1 MVQTKVEINNYLLKG
16 NLKNEAWIIRNNKTL
31 FKTIDGKRRRLRY
44 CEGETSI
51 FFDEQNPESE
61 PTFLVFEHGSLR
73 VHVNDETRNKF
84 IQIHPDFN
92 RKFFLHDEHKEA
104 KEQLVKLQQE
114 DEVRLML
121 AELDDEQKEATAIV
135 MFGMNVVQRWSLEKI
150 AVECYNMLKNNP
162 KRLKEVINDP
172 ATELIYLVSAAI
184 SLGVVE
190 IAADKTAIKWSD
202 SKEEIIP
209 IPRGVNPLTE
219 MAHFL
224 RTNEALVTLQEIG
237 DRVKVKKGIKVVKK
251 STKPIPRATKK

>member
-1 MVQTKVEINNYLLKG
+1 MVETKVEINTYLLRG

-31 FKTIDGKRRRLRY
+31 FKTINGKRRRLRY

-51 FFDEQNPESE
+51 FYDEQNPESE

-73 VHVNDETRNKF
+73 VHPDDNTRNKF
-84 IQIHPDFN
+84 IQTHPDFDV
-92 RKFFLHDEHKEA
+92 KFYLLDEQKEA
-104 KEQLVKLQQE
+104 REQLAKLQQE

-121 AELDDEQKEATAIV
+121 AELNVEQKEAVAIV
-135 MFGMNVVQRWSLEKI
+135 MYGMNVVLRWNTDKI

-162 KRLKEVINDP
+162 TRLKEVINDP

-184 SLGVVE
+184 SLGVIE

-209 IPRGVNPLTE
+209 IPRGVNPLSE
-219 MAHFL
+219 MAQFL

-237 DRVKVKKGIKVVKK
+237 DRVKTKKGIKVVKK
-251 STKPIPRATKK
+251 TTKPAPKARKR